1 MISEDP
7 KFIFV
12 GPQKT
17 GSTSVVKSLLPYCKI
32 VRKIEQRKENFDVK
46 FVIGADGVLGDK
58 HTPLARYFKEF
69 KKSNLDI
76 ESYFKIATVRNP
88 FSRLVSYYN
97 WKSKVHSKFNF
108 DEIQHWGRIK
118 PLVKYISYEDK
129 VRTDFLIKTENLTED
144 FERLCNILKISPE
157 PIDHINK
164 TKEVDYTKYYNN
176 KTRKYVEEF
185 YSDDLKMLGYK
196 FGD

>member
-17 GSTSVVKSLLPYCKI
+17 GSTSVVKSLLPYCE
-32 VRKIEQRKENFDVK
+32 IEREIKQRKENFDIK
-46 FVIGADGVLGDK
+46 FKIGTNGCLGSK
-58 HTPLARYFKEF
+58 HTPLQKYIIEF
-69 KKSNLDI
+69 EKSNLDI
-76 ESYFKIATVRNP
+76 NSYLKIATMRNP

-97 WKSKVHSKFNF
+97 WKSKIHSKFTF
-108 DEIQHWGRIK
+108 DEIRKWGRIK

-144 FERLCNILKISPE
+144 FERLCNVLKISPE

-176 KTRKYVEEF
+176 KTRKYVEET
-185 YSDDLKMLGYK
+185 YSDDLKILGYK